1 MPKAFKQIALIVP
14 NSHHA
19 KNAIIMVAIYELV
32 KGLVALGVAAIIF
45 VGHDK
50 LQWISWVVSQAL
62 HRIMGMALHH
72 QIEALNHYAWVANQN
87 WQKAFWI
94 VVGYALL
101 RFVETYGLY
110 RDKIWAYWYSVLGY
124 GMFLPLEVYELYQ
137 THKI

>member
-1 MPKAFKQIALIVP
+1 MPKAFKQIAPPVP

-50 LQWISWVVSQAL
+50 LQWIAWVVSQAL

-72 QIEALNHYAWVANQN
+72 QIV
-87 WQKAFWI
+87 FW
-94 VVGYALL
+94 ATACFCRL
-101 RFVETYGLY
+101 RFMSYLAIGL
-110 RDKIWAYWYSVLGY
+110 IGLT
-124 GMFLPLEVYELYQ
+124 F
-137 THKI
+137 